1 MWAGTR
7 IDYQILRQINLEE
20 SRKAVLEYLKINGNN
35 QAEAARI
42 NVVFDYLLAF
52 LFMLYFILHY
62 AKSNK
67 TMADCGNLNPRSR

>member
-7 IDYQILRQINLEE
+7 IDYQTLRQINLEE
-20 SRKAVLEYLKINGNN
+20 SRKAVLEYLKANGDNK
-35 QAEAARI
+35 AETARI

>member
-7 IDYQILRQINLEE
+7 IDYQTLRQINLEE
-20 SRKAVLEYLKINGNN
+20 SRKAVLEYQKTYGDNI
-35 QAEAARI
+35 AEAARI

>member
-1 MWAGTR
+1 MWPGTR
-7 IDYQILRQINLEE
+7 IDYQTLRQINLEE
-20 SRKAVLEYLKINGNN
+20 SRKAVLEYLKANGDNK
-35 QAEAARI
+35 AETARI